1 MTRSREELEQR
12 VAELE
17 GVVARSGLAMRGFR
31 RHSAAAIAGVP
42 LVDIAVG
49 PDFAH
54 GEVRGHAKGIIAIG
68 DVATGLIAIGGVAR
82 GGVALGGIAIGV
94 LSFGGLSL
102 AALAAAGGL
111 AVGGIALGG
120 AALGGVA
127 IGGAAG
133 GYYACGGA
141 AVGDHVVT
149 ATSDRSDI
157 EAERFFR
164 EHGASSYCGAG
175 HVYRQAPR

>member
-1 MTRSREELEQR
+1 MRTREELEKR

-17 GVVARSGLAMRGFR
+17 GVFARGFAMRGYR
-31 RHSAAAIAGVP
+31 RHSAATFAGVP
-42 LVDIAVG
+42 VVDIAMG

-54 GEVRGHAKGIIAIG
+54 GEMRGHAKGIVAIG
-68 DVATGLIAIGGVAR
+68 DIATGVIAIGGVAR
-82 GGVALGGIAIGV
+82 GAVALGGIAIGLV
-94 LSFGGLSL
+94 SFGGLSL
-102 AALAAAGGL
+102 AALAAVGGI

-120 AALGGVA
+120 GALGGVA
-127 IGGAAG
+127 LGGAAG

-149 ATSDRSDI
+149 ATSNRSDV

-164 EHGASSYCGAG
+164 EHGLASYCGAG
-175 HVYRQAPR
+175 HVYRQQSR

>member
-1 MTRSREELEQR
+1 MPTHEELEKR

-17 GVVARSGLAMRGFR
+17 SVVARGSFAPRAFR
-31 RHSAAAIAGVP
+31 RHSGMTIAGVP
-42 LVDIAVG
+42 LLDIALG

-54 GEVRGHAKGIIAIG
+54 GEIRGHAKGIVAIG
-68 DVATGLIAIGGVAR
+68 DVATGVLAIGGIAR
-82 GGVALGGIAIGV
+82 GVVAFGGIAIG
-94 LSFGGLSL
+94 LLGFGGLSL
-102 AALAAAGGL
+102 AALAAAGGVAIGGV
-111 AVGGIALGG
+111 AVGG
-120 AALGGVA
+120 AALGAVA

-149 ATSDRSDI
+149 ATSDRSDV

-164 EHGASSYCGAG
+164 EHGLSGYCGAG
-175 HVYRQAPR
+175 HVYRQPRR